1 MKNVIITGVV
11 LLTLEATWGIA
22 QESKKAPSEMHGMM
36 QGMMKD
42 SKSGEG
48 SQADMESMHGMMGM
62 MMKMMDQCS
71 AMMKQT
77 ATPKSIRAKHEQVS
91 RTGAE
96 CKNGE

>member
-11 LLTLEATWGIA
+11 LLTLGATWGIA
-22 QESKKAPSEMHGMM
+22 QESKKEAPSGMHGMM

-48 SQADMESMHGMMGM
+48 SQAEMESMHGMMGM

-71 AMMKQT
+71 AMMKQPPH
-77 ATPKSIRAKHEQVS
+77 PKASEQS
-91 RTGAE
+91 TS
-96 CKNGE
+96 K